1 MRHAVWPAH
10 AAARRARG
18 EMGPLHMPEIF
29 VVERLRQS
37 HPVILE
43 GMDRAMLAVEK
54 RARIGD
60 LGKRVADQPAGA
72 ERRGN
77 RVFWKIDRAFFVEVN
92 CREIQQRMAVDRVV
106 QPRLP

>member
-1 MRHAVWPAH
+1 
-10 AAARRARG
+10 
-18 EMGPLHMPEIF
+18 MGPLHMPEIF

-60 LGKRVADQPAGA
+60 LGKGVADQPAGA

-77 RVFWKIDRAFFVEVN
+77 RVFWKIDRAFLVEVN